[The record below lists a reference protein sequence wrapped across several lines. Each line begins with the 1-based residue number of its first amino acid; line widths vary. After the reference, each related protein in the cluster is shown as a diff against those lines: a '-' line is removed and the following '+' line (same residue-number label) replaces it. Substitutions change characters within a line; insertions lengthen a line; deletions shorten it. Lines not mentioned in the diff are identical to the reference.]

1 MRKEKE
7 SAKLSLRVRSHQRGK
22 ETGGSSGVRN
32 LDKP

>member
-7 SAKLSLRVRSHQRGK
+7 SAKPKGKEPPKRK